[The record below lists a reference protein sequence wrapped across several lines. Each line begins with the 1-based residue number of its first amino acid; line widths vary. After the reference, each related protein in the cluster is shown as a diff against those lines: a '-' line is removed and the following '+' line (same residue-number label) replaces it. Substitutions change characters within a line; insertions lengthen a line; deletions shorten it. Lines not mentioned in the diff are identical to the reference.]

1 MDGGHFALI
10 PLFAGSR
17 ASNMA
22 KTLHAVYPPVSESKF
37 IGDEPTWTTV
47 DDSKYNSEI
56 GLGLN
61 WHNYCASEKNYRKYL
76 EEWMKEY
83 RPKTY
88 KDDIL
93 LWRKVPDSMMDKAI
107 CKIARMQLQGFP
119 LNEKHA
125 GMIVDYV
132 ATITKKE
139 RGKKVKV
146 VEATVVQKG
155 PSVQDR
161 IRQQVSGILS
171 NLDFSIDEA
180 FDGRIPD
187 IETLKGDVLSHGF
200 KGPQLKLVSDY
211 LIRNISEWQ
220 SAYAKEDADLVEGYS
235 YVPRRAFKKII
246 DVFQELIDAVSQQH
260 TKIKAQRIVKKN
272 PQDKK
277 KLASKLKY
285 MVEDTNL
292 GIKSAPPVTI
302 IGANMLWVYDTK
314 KRLLGYYEG
323 ESPNSLFIR
332 GSVIDGF
339 KTTCVKIL
347 RKPDEQLPEF
357 MKLRKNQTTNW
368 IDAIK
373 AKCKPLTG
381 RMGSHILI
389 LRVD

>member
-1 MDGGHFALI
+1 MI
-10 PLFAGSR
+10 PLLNGSLVI
-17 ASNMA
+17 NMA
-22 KTLHAVYPPVSESKF
+22 KNLHPVHPPASESKF
-37 IGDEPTWTTV
+37 IGDEPTWVSV
-47 DDSKYNSEI
+47 DANKYNSEM

-88 KDDIL
+88 KEDIL
-93 LWRKVPDSMMDKAI
+93 LWRKIPDSMMDRAV

-119 LNEKHA
+119 LNETHSA
-125 GMIVDYV
+125 MIINYV
-132 ATITKKE
+132 TAVTKKE
-139 RGKKVKV
+139 RTKKVKIT
-146 VEATVVQKG
+146 EPTVAPKG
-155 PSVQDR
+155 PSIQDR

-171 NLDFSIDEA
+171 NLDFSIDES

-200 KGPQLKLVSDY
+200 KGPQLKLVTDY
-211 LIRNISEWQ
+211 LTRNITEWKA
-220 SAYAKEDADLVEGYS
+220 AYAKEDEDLVQGYA

-246 DVFQELIDAVSQQH
+246 DTFQELIDAVSQQH
-260 TKIKAQRIVKKN
+260 TKIKAQRIVMKK
-272 PQDKK
+272 PQDRK
-277 KLASKLKY
+277 KLASKIKY
-285 MVEDTNL
+285 MVEDTKL
-292 GIKSAPPVTI
+292 GIKSVAPVTI

-357 MKLRKNQTTNW
+357 MKLRKNQTVNW

-373 AKCKPLTG
+373 AKCKPMTG

-389 LRVD
+389 LRVDQ